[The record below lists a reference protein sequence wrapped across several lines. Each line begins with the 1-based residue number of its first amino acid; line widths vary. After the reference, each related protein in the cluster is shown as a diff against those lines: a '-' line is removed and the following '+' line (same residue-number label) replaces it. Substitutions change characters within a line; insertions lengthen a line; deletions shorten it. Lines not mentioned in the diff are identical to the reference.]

1 MFRDMTLK
9 SRPLAKNEYMAMK
22 RELADGIMEKI
33 FADVPTDC

>member
-1 MFRDMTLK
+1 MVLQIIN
-9 SRPLAKNEYMAMK
+9 PLHVLAKNEYMAMK